1 MTPKEAYAILGEPLA
16 HYELVGLVKAL
27 LHPSRPSTPRDY
39 ERLAAAM
46 WALRH
51 RDAWSRECLWNQR
64 NPPRTLWTPD
74 QLKAFAL

>member
-1 MTPKEAYAILGEPLA
+1 MTANEAFAILGEPLA

-74 QLKAFAL
+74 QLKAFAI